1 MFSLPHPFDCCDW
14 YCVCLTQTCIITR
27 GMAYATRC
35 QAEGPNSLY
44 ATHLAGRVHG
54 PRRNHRAE
62 GSQLRSSAASPLN
75 GAGGLVQ
82 RPWRTAEICERG
94 VSERYRCLSAWL
106 ISAYTAFSTLFHL
119 HVQAQLGFEPTTS
132 GTRRGRH
139 AVHSAIAAGS
149 PTAHNIFF

>member
-1 MFSLPHPFDCCDW
+1 MPASLQALTLLHPCRQLQTS
-14 YCVCLTQTCIITR
+14 LTQSCIITR
-27 GMAYATRC
+27 DMAYATRC
-35 QAEGPNSLY
+35 QTEGPNSLY

-106 ISAYTAFSTLFHL
+106 ISAYTAFSTLFDL
-119 HVQAQLGFEPTTS
+119 HV
-132 GTRRGRH
+132 H
-139 AVHSAIAAGS
+139 ARASPAGIRT
-149 PTAHNIFF
+149 PDLRKAEATH